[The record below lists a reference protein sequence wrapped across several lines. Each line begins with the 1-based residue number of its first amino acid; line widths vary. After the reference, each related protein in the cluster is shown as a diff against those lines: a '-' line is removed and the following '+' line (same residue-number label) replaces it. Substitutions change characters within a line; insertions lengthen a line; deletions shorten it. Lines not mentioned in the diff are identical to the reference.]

1 MKKIKSISVSVITLL
16 LISMTFSCTEDTTIS
31 TTDSAYVPVIYGT
44 ITDQNIRQ
52 QIQISSS
59 SGYFDKEQNERISN
73 AIVTLKEDS
82 SVISHSYVLTQDS
95 VGSGIYL
102 TQDLIAGKPGW
113 TYSLSVI
120 MDFNNDGV
128 TEEYIAEST
137 MPEKL
142 KVDSFNITKKKV
154 GEYTLFSLNIS
165 AQDQGDEDNY
175 YFGRYNINGV
185 WYNKISKY
193 IAFNDVSLNGQYV
206 KDLSVW
212 NFNDIQDKDKFSDD
226 DAKDMVFLSPGDS
239 MIVEFSNISKAY
251 FYFINEC
258 SSQKNGSNPMF
269 GGPPANISTNI
280 SNGARGFFTA
290 YAVSMVGG
298 KAPE

>member
-1 MKKIKSISVSVITLL
+1 MNKIKSILVSVIAFFLMS
-16 LISMTFSCTEDTTIS
+16 ITFSCTEETTIN

-59 SGYFDKEQNERISN
+59 SGYFDKEQNKRISN

-102 TQDLIAGKPGW
+102 THDPVRGKTGW
-113 TYSLSVI
+113 SYSLSVT

-128 TEEYIAEST
+128 AEEYTAACT

-154 GEYTLFSLNIS
+154 GEYTLYSLNIS
-165 AQDQGDEDNY
+165 AQDQENEENY
-175 YFGRYNINGV
+175 YFGKYSINGV
-185 WYNKISKY
+185 WYQKISKY
-193 IAFNDVSLNGQYV
+193 IEFNDVSLNGLYV
-206 KDLSVW
+206 KNLSVW
-212 NFNDIQDKDKFSDD
+212 NFNDIQDKSKFSDD
-226 DAKDMVFLSPGDS
+226 DAKDMVFLTSGDS
-239 MIVEFSNISKAY
+239 MVVEFSNISKAY
-251 FYFINEC
+251 FNFIDDC
-258 SSQKNGSNPMF
+258 AHQKNGSNPMF
-269 GGPPANISTNI
+269 GGPPANISTNL

-290 YAVSMVGG
+290 YAVSEVGG

>member
-1 MKKIKSISVSVITLL
+1 MNKIKSISVS
-16 LISMTFSCTEDTTIS
+16 LIALFFIATTFSCTEETTIN

-59 SGYFDKEQNERISN
+59 SGYFDKEENKRISS

-102 TQDLIAGKPGW
+102 TPNPIVGKPGW
-113 TYSLSVI
+113 NYSLSVI

-128 TEEYIAEST
+128 TEEYTAESV

-142 KVDSFNITKKKV
+142 KIDSFNITKKKV

-165 AQDQGDEDNY
+165 AQDQENEENY
-175 YFGRYNINGV
+175 YFGKYSINGV

-206 KDLSVW
+206 KNLSVSNIDDLS
-212 NFNDIQDKDKFSDD
+212 NKSKYSDD
-226 DAKDMVFLSPGDS
+226 DAKDMIFLSSGDS
-239 MIVEFSNISKAY
+239 MVVEFSNISKAY
-251 FYFINEC
+251 FNFINDC
-258 SSQKNGSNPMF
+258 TDQKNGSNPMF

-290 YAVSMVGG
+290 YAVSVVGG